1 MGCIYERWLRRA
13 WKSGEDGNTDEE
25 PVLGSTTWHTQA
37 EMPKEKMKF
46 RYKKIVGRQCK
57 V

>member
-1 MGCIYERWLRRA
+1 MRRA
-13 WKSGEDGNTDEE
+13 WKSGEEGNTDEE
-25 PVLGSTTWHTQA
+25 LVLGSTTWHTQA